1 MARREVTGRKP
12 GVGRFALSIPEFC
25 ESFGISEAF
34 YFKLKRQGLGP
45 VEMKVG
51 QRILISLEATAAW
64 RAQREAAAADAT
76 EGAA

>member
-1 MARREVTGRKP
+1 MVRREVTGRKP
-12 GVGRFALSIPEFC
+12 GVSRFALSISEFC

-34 YFKLKRQGLGP
+34 YFKLKRKGLGP

-64 RAQREAAAADAT
+64 RVQREAAGAEAT